1 VKRPQNPR
9 SRRPPRPVDVWR
21 SPAPLPD
28 VERVRV
34 PQNVVAM
41 VRSLGDPPVH
51 GTVDARDYFERVIE
65 RASAVATALALSA
78 DLLAEAED

>member
-1 VKRPQNPR
+1 VKRPPNPR
-9 SRRPPRPVDVWR
+9 SRGPRPVDIWR
-21 SPAPLPD
+21 APAPLPD
-28 VERVRV
+28 VEPVTV

-51 GTVDARDYFERVIE
+51 GTVDARDYIERVIE

-78 DLLAEAED
+78 DLLGEPED